1 MFVMTPPGIRMSPFS
16 SVPKVMIDVTVSV
29 VRFSERI
36 STLFEAMSAASMFRN
51 SFVSSTEAVNFSSVM
66 AAAMPFSTVSV
77 SAAVGL

>member
-1 MFVMTPPGIRMSPFS
+1 MLPFS

>member
-1 MFVMTPPGIRMSPFS
+1 
-16 SVPKVMIDVTVSV
+16 
-29 VRFSERI
+29 
-36 STLFEAMSAASMFRN
+36 MSAASMFRN